1 LAVDR
6 LRIANLTW
14 PAPLARRFPAGLL
27 GLSDA
32 ANGESGWC
40 AADNKHRFRHGAESI
55 NDEHCTSYS

>member
-27 GLSDA
+27 AASDTGD
-32 ANGESGWC
+32 GESGWC
-40 AADNKHRFRHGAESI
+40 AADNKQRFKHSAEAIYNKHRAS
-55 NDEHCTSYS
+55 

>member
-1 LAVDR
+1 MAVDR

-32 ANGESGWC
+32 ADGESGWC
-40 AADNKHRFRHGAESI
+40 AADNKQRFRHSAKAI
-55 NDEHCTSYS
+55 NNKHRAS

>member
-32 ANGESGWC
+32 ADGESGWR
-40 AADNKHRFRHGAESI
+40 AADNKHRIWHSAEAI
-55 NDEHCTSYS
+55 NNKHSAS